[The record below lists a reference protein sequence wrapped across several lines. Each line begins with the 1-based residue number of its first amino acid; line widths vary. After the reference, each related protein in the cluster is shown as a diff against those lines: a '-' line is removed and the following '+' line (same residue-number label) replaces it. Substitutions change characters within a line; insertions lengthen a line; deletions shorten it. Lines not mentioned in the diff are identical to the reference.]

1 MSLTLLPLPKPERK
15 RCDTRALLQARSET
29 HRKLKHEM
37 EEKKWDARLPRHFNE
52 RQQFRQTG
60 EKA

>member
-1 MSLTLLPLPKPERK
+1 MIHLHGIWYAPTPK
-15 RCDTRALLQARSET
+15 RADVRVSKAARSET